1 MHWFTV
7 VYCTVNQC
15 IDVFFKY
22 MQFCDTPPEDG
33 FIEKP
38 KHM

>member
-1 MHWFTV
+1 MFLLF
-7 VYCTVNQC
+7 YEA
-15 IDVFFKY
+15 IFIFFKY